1 VRFLCRSVL
10 LLLLGGSANCRP
22 HPPSAGGGAVLPLC
36 RSLPSAPR
44 CCRHFRWSRHSF
56 VVGVVAK
63 AAAEVAHS
71 TADAATDSGGD
82 GRWCLSHLVVFSAP
96 PRPPANARATP
107 LLPPRTASPLY
118 LSRSSPSSRRFTAWR
133 CGFSSVVAT
142 YAAAYAAAA
151 VRTPV
156 LGLFGGVSVG
166 LAQAPVRAVGA
177 RRQLRGRRGASWA
190 MPPKVGRDT
199 RVQLLHQLL
208 LTLLGV
214 NTSSL
219 PLDVVELVASLFQ
232 ILHELEVRVPS
243 LHTHFHVSGVS
254 KTTGRSFFVIIR
266 DDALSKSGAAKRVVR
281 SVYTYLHGEA
291 SMLTTASAW
300 EQWRDDHASA
310 AAGALLPGVAASAP
324 ARASAAAEAAADGLP
339 VGATGAA
346 AAAAASSAAGARS
359 PADGG
364 NGDDSERPRVPRFGP
379 ELDALNYDPEGDANA
394 AAVVCGT
401 TLSPPNPP
409 SDGGMEAPPAP
420 RLPQDGAWQ
429 MVMAP
434 RYVKPTLHH
443 PTRAAKLYI
452 EALFSASKGFAG
464 VLRATMSKV
473 RLKVLVRHGLA
484 SNSSIMVG
492 LNWWPAT
499 FPADVLATLGVATIT
514 SNEVANQV
522 NAPESADADTVKKG
536 EGHVL
541 TLANVDTAK
550 ESDAPASANPD
561 VAKEDEAPTSAN
573 GKEDEAPPSANADTV
588 KGGKSDALALASVDT
603 AKESDAPASANP
615 DVAKKDEAPTSA
627 NGKEDEAPPSAND
640 DTGKG
645 GKGDALALGN
655 ADTAKE
661 GDAPAS
667 ANPDVAKKDEAPTS
681 ANGKEDEAPASANA
695 DAAKEGDGPASTNNE
710 MARGGEAPALANAYN
725 TAQATKKGKFVS
737 KCTYEVFPVLME
749 KRHLPINERSRDALD
764 METVVVH
771 LSEIGVARQPS
782 VSLVATSLMLL
793 FDKEPYVKGVMDAKL
808 AEYSKWVDLGDAPE
822 EEPDLTGV
830 TAQDL
835 TNRGLVPPRLPRPP
849 PPPPP
854 PLLSNG
860 GAAVDDAETVV
871 RARLAARQA
880 AVAASQAA
888 AVADQ
893 AAKSKAA
900 SERRA
905 RKRSGAGPNP
915 ILAKRARQDGPTS
928 ALIMPS
934 LEPAEEVVCLPLL
947 MEASMLADHTYLTLA
962 TNWCVPVVKT
972 VASEVELE
980 AVTEENWRAVV
991 QDQDGVEC
999 VLSADIVQSTRK
1011 RMMEMAEAMRSGN
1024 EVDPDQECP
1033 IVATAVLADPTD
1045 LVRLTMASVKAMGDL
1060 HVAANRLA
1068 QLRKAV
1074 TWMEAVAGLPNSR
1087 VPTFFGDKQRTTGAF
1102 ATIFMRVVLDGGP
1115 TATVWRSGARPT
1127 AGGVEDVVV
1136 PAHLLVSNTGTE
1148 WMSDDVLFAT
1158 LFVLQRWCA
1167 ADGGDVFILHC
1178 SVFARLLEGSDDG
1191 VVDRIAVEVHGVAG
1205 KATRLAGIC
1214 NIKGCHWVSYCIDLK
1229 SKTLTQYDSGAHFL
1243 DLSSGVDK
1251 AAKRVKALG
1260 KAMAELKDLAAIDER
1275 EAAAA
1280 AAAAGGV
1287 AMEDVE
1293 PGAAGGGASRKK
1305 IWSTQKVK
1313 TPQQPMGDNYS
1324 CGPLAFSF
1332 VWHWVRGE
1340 KLRVQATDC
1349 DAVRLA
1355 MLSAVVL
1362 DGVEQREAL
1371 ARQDALASGDGDG
1384 AAVQ

>member
-1 VRFLCRSVL
+1 
-10 LLLLGGSANCRP
+10 
-22 HPPSAGGGAVLPLC
+22 
-36 RSLPSAPR
+36 
-44 CCRHFRWSRHSF
+44 
-56 VVGVVAK
+56 
-63 AAAEVAHS
+63 VAHS
-71 TADAATDSGGD
+71 TADAATASGGD
-82 GRWCLSHLVVFSAP
+82 GRWCFYHLVVFAAP

-107 LLPPRTASPLY
+107 FLAPRTVSPLY

-177 RRQLRGRRGASWA
+177 RLQVRGRCGASWA

-208 LTLLGV
+208 LNLLGV
-214 NTSSL
+214 NKSSL
-219 PLDVVELVASLFQ
+219 PLDVVELVASLFH

-254 KTTGRSFFVIIR
+254 KTTGQSFFVIIR

-310 AAGALLPGVAASAP
+310 AAGALHPGVAASTP
-324 ARASAAAEAAADGLP
+324 ARASAAAEAAADRLP
-339 VGATGAA
+339 VGATSAA
-346 AAAAASSAAGARS
+346 AADAASSAAGARS

-364 NGDDSERPRVPRFGP
+364 NGHDSERPRVPRFGP
-379 ELDALNYDPEGDANA
+379 ELDALNCDPEGDPNA

-409 SDGGMEAPPAP
+409 SGGGMEAPRAP
-420 RLPQDGAWQ
+420 RLPQNGTWQ
-429 MVMAP
+429 MVVAP

-536 EGHVL
+536 EGHA
-541 TLANVDTAK
+541 LALVNVDTAK
-550 ESDAPASANPD
+550 ESDAPA
-561 VAKEDEAPTSAN
+561 T
-573 GKEDEAPPSANADTV
+573 
-588 KGGKSDALALASVDT
+588 
-603 AKESDAPASANP
+603 ANP
-615 DVAKKDEAPTSA
+615 DVAKKDEAPTSV
-627 NGKEDEAPPSAND
+627 NGMENEAPPSAYD
-640 DTGKG
+640 DRGKG

-710 MARGGEAPALANAYN
+710 MARRGEAPALANAYS
-725 TAQATKKGKFVS
+725 TAQATKKGKSVS

-808 AEYSKWVDLGDAPE
+808 AEYSKWVDLDDALE

-888 AVADQ
+888 AIADQ

-962 TNWCVPVVKT
+962 TSWCVPVVKT

-991 QDQDGVEC
+991 EYQEGVEC

-1011 RMMEMAEAMRSGN
+1011 RMMEMAEVMRSGN

-1045 LVRLTMASVKAMGDL
+1045 LVRLTMASIKAMGEL

-1087 VPTFFGDKQRTTGAF
+1087 VPTFFGDKQRTTGAL
-1102 ATIFMRVVLDGGP
+1102 ATILMRVLLDGGP

-1148 WMSDDVLFAT
+1148 WMSDDILFAT
-1158 LFVLQRWCA
+1158 LFVLQRWCV

-1178 SVFARLLEGSDDG
+1178 SVFARLLEGSDDS
-1191 VVDRIAVEVHGVAG
+1191 VVDGIAVEVHGVAG

-1214 NIKGCHWVSYCIDLK
+1214 NIKGCHWVSYCIDLT

-1305 IWSTQKVK
+1305 IWSTQKFK

-1371 ARQDALASGDGDG
+1371 ARQDALASGDGDR